1 MKIYFFYWLG
11 RRVGGPTGR
20 NNLGRIDPAQAIH
33 GPCQCSNCKKQV
45 KNTSAK

>member
-33 GPCQCSNCKKQV
+33 GPCQCSNKIDIRIG
-45 KNTSAK
+45 